1 MIIRPSFTV
10 LGGATI
16 GLVAGVAVYGAIST
30 ASAAT
35 STSVKPAKAIVAAPA
50 AAASCAV
57 GQKLEDGVCV
67 IHIERTVVVAAPS
80 TGATQAGGS
89 SAAASTPK
97 SIGQSASGD
106 HEAEV
111 GDHDADD
118 ATEGAEDATE
128 QGGSDPSG
136 PDQGAGEA
144 HSNDDSSHAPNS

>member
-10 LGGATI
+10 LGGAAI
-16 GLVAGVAVYGAIST
+16 GLVAGAAVYGAVST

-35 STSVKPAKAIVAAPA
+35 STSVKPAKAIVVAPA
-50 AAASCAV
+50 SAASCAV

-67 IHIERTVVVAAPS
+67 VHVERTVVAAAPS
-80 TGATQAGGS
+80 TDGAQAGGF
-89 SAAASTPK
+89 SAVAGDPK
-97 SIGQSASGD
+97 SIGQSVSGN

-118 ATEGAEDATE
+118 ATEGAEDATD

-144 HSNDDSSHAPNS
+144 PSNDDSSNAPNG